1 MGKGF
6 FRLPFLRRSLKKT
19 RRAAY
24 PAALKPLEAWS
35 RTLSDET
42 SEIWAR
48 RLGSLAYRLL
58 PAARGRALTHLSYAL
73 GQSSSE
79 EQIRRIALESFQN
92 LILNFLECGRF
103 ASIEHKRLLEKI
115 EVDGWEHV
123 EAAHQAGRGGIFVTG
138 HIGNWEL
145 SGAYVALRGYP
156 MNAVARRI
164 YLEPL
169 NQRLTELR
177 ARMGVRTL
185 YRDGTMRSMIR
196 CLQNNQFLAILPDQ
210 DVKRVQGIFVDFFGR
225 PAYTP
230 VGPALLGLA
239 SGSPILIAR
248 GVRQGNRHLLTI
260 DPPIFADRAAPRE
273 EEVKRLVT
281 LYTNRLEAFIRE
293 YPSQWVWTHRRWRTQ
308 PSDLEKVQDKELSL
322 E

>member
-1 MGKGF
+1 MGEGF
-6 FRLPFLRRSLKKT
+6 FRLSFLRRSLKKA

-48 RLGSLAYRLL
+48 RLGRLAYRLL
-58 PAARGRALTHLSYAL
+58 PAARGRALGHLRHAF
-73 GQSSSE
+73 GQSLSE
-79 EQIRRIALESFQN
+79 KQIRQIAVESFQN
-92 LILNFLECGRF
+92 LVLNFLEFGRLG
-103 ASIEHKRLLEKI
+103 SIDHKRLLEKI
-115 EVDGWEHV
+115 EVDGWEYV
-123 EAAHQAGRGGIFVTG
+123 EAAHRAGRGGIFVTG

-164 YLEPL
+164 YLDPL

-177 ARMGVRTL
+177 ALMGVRTL
-185 YRDGTMRSMIR
+185 YREGTMRSMIR

-210 DVKRVQGIFVDFFGR
+210 DVKRVRGIFVDFFSH

-248 GVRQGNRHLLTI
+248 GVRQGSRHLLRI
-260 DPPIFADRAAPRE
+260 DPPIYADRSAPRD
-273 EEVKRLVT
+273 EEVRRLVT

-293 YPSQWVWTHRRWRTQ
+293 YPSQWVWTHRRWRTR
-308 PSDLEKVQDKELSL
+308 PSDVEKIQDKELCL